1 VPAGRHR
8 KTTPWTSRL
17 RRLGAPAGL
26 VLTVATAIPVAAV
39 TTAGSDEPVVAE
51 VRAEPAERARTD
63 LRASRSGERATPTP
77 TATPTAAAP
86 VRLTPRW
93 TTTRLNVWTEPRE
106 QGKLLTVL
114 DRAVKVRFTGEMR
127 GQWAQIK
134 HQDRLAWVRAT
145 YLAKSKPKPQ
155 ATTRSGGGAVSSGVS
170 GAPCPDGSAVESGL
184 QANAV
189 KVYRAVCA
197 AYPAVSS
204 WGGRRGSGD
213 HGAGRALDIMCSGS
227 LGNSIAEYVR
237 RNASRLGVSEV
248 IWAQRI
254 WTVERSSEGW
264 RPMED
269 RGSSTA
275 NHYDHVHVSVY

>member
-1 VPAGRHR
+1 MV
-8 KTTPWTSRL
+8 
-17 RRLGAPAGL
+17 
-26 VLTVATAIPVAAV
+26 VATAIPVAAV
-39 TTAGSDEPVVAE
+39 TTGGAEEPVVAE
-51 VRAEPAERARTD
+51 VRPPAAEIARTAM
-63 LRASRSGERATPTP
+63 RASRSGDRATPTP
-77 TATPTAAAP
+77 TPTTAAP
-86 VRLTPRW
+86 LRLTPRW
-93 TTTRLNVWTEPRE
+93 TTARLNVWSQPRE
-106 QGKLLTVL
+106 KGTLITVL
-114 DRAVKVRFTGEMR
+114 DTAVKVRFTGEVR

-134 HQDRLAWVRAT
+134 HQDRLAWVRTA

-155 ATTRSGGGAVSSGVS
+155 PSARSGGGAPAASGVS
-170 GAPCPDGSAVESGL
+170 GAPCPDGSWVESGL

-197 AYPAVSS
+197 AYPQVSS
-204 WGGRRGSGD
+204 WGGRRGGGD

-227 LGNSIAEYVR
+227 LGDSIAEYVR

-254 WTVERSSEGW
+254 WSVERSGEGW
-264 RPMED
+264 RSMED